1 MCIAAMQE
9 HLMETIWE
17 SWDGK
22 SFSNDFRR
30 NAVIFG
36 VDNSSILHTDSL
48 KNIFLVLCEGPIEN
62 INGSFGTT
70 VKKYSINFIC
80 LLMEKIY
87 VSLKLI
93 IKGQTFA
100 FNFVWEVYL
109 KNVILMN
116 LKKYL
121 FKELFIVFQTITMLL
136 IIMTW

>member
-1 MCIAAMQE
+1 MCIAAVQE

-48 KNIFLVLCEGPIEN
+48 KNIFLVLSDGPTEN

-80 LLMEKIY
+80 LLMEKNICRFKADNKKTNFCSQFCLGSISEKRDINESKE
-87 VSLKLI
+87 VS
-93 IKGQTFA
+93 F
-100 FNFVWEVYL
+100 
-109 KNVILMN
+109 
-116 LKKYL
+116 
-121 FKELFIVFQTITMLL
+121 
-136 IIMTW
+136 